1 MRFMIDA
8 GHSLYTVGKRCPDD
22 SMREFHF
29 NSVVAKYVIE
39 ELDKY
44 ENVEC
49 FIAHD
54 PTGNVD
60 IPLKER
66 TNRANELKVD
76 CYISIHANAFG
87 TGWNNTQGIE
97 TFVYVTKPPK
107 ALELA
112 ANVQNHLIRDTGRP
126 NRGVKTANFH
136 VLRETK
142 MTAIL
147 IECGFMTNKEEAALL
162 KSDKYRRTVAKAI
175 VKGVVQT
182 YKLKKKET
190 VQVAYKKED
199 DITGHWAEQSIRK
212 AMEKGVMKGYGNNE
226 FRPNEP
232 VTRGQLAVI
241 LDRLGLL
248 DK

>member
-1 MRFMIDA
+1 MIDA
-8 GHSLYTVGKRCPDD
+8 GHGLYTHGKRCPDD

-44 ENVEC
+44 EDVEC

-54 PTGNVD
+54 PSGNVD

-66 TNRANELKVD
+66 TDKANQLKVD
-76 CYISIHANAFG
+76 CYISIHANAYG

-107 ALELA
+107 ALKLA

-147 IECGFMTNKEEAALL
+147 VECGFMTNKEEAALL

-175 VKGVVQT
+175 VKGVVET
-182 YKLKKKET
+182 YKLQPKKE
-190 VQVAYKKED
+190 VVKVANVNKD
-199 DITGHWAEQSIRK
+199 DITGHWAEKSIRK

-232 VTRGQLAVI
+232 MTRAQFVTV